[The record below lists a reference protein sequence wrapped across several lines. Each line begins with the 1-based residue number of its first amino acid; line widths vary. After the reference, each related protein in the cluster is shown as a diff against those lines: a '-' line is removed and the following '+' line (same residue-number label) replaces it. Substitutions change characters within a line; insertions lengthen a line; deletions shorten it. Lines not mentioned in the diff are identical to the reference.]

1 MKYDSDNINNSVV
14 PNIENTS
21 NTNHKKINNNN
32 SEHNNGKVYNT
43 QMDLQKLN
51 IMKRLNRI
59 EGQVKGIQRMV
70 NEDKYCMD
78 VLTQVAAVRAAI
90 NKVGVIILENYS
102 KTCLKSA
109 FDSEDSDKR
118 AKAFDELVNTIN
130 KFLKFIE

>member
-1 MKYDSDNINNSVV
+1 
-14 PNIENTS
+14 
-21 NTNHKKINNNN
+21 
-32 SEHNNGKVYNT
+32 
-43 QMDLQKLN
+43 MDLQKLN